1 MESEIVVE
9 TGAQNTEKNFIDKVQ
24 YKFYYK

>member
-9 TGAQNTEKNFIDKVQ
+9 TVASNTEKNFIDKVQ
-24 YKFYYK
+24 YTFYYK

>member
-1 MESEIVVE
+1 MDSEIVVE
-9 TGAQNTEKNFIDKVQ
+9 TVAYNTEKNFIDKVQ

>member
-9 TGAQNTEKNFIDKVQ
+9 TVAYNTANNFIDKVQ
-24 YKFYYK
+24 YKFFYN

>member
-1 MESEIVVE
+1 VESKIVVE
-9 TGAQNTEKNFIDKVQ
+9 TVALNTEKNFIDKVQ

>member
-1 MESEIVVE
+1 MNSEIVVE
-9 TGAQNTEKNFIDKVQ
+9 TVPYNTEKKFIDKVQ